1 MACFARVLSVHDLLV
16 ACLLLLVL
24 RLDFGLLSGRL
35 LGTKVAGSGGFCCG
49 IGKSHVLAK
58 KKVKIIVT
66 YSRL

>member
-1 MACFARVLSVHDLLV
+1 MLSVHDLLV
-16 ACLLLLVL
+16 ACLLACLLVL

-35 LGTKVAGSGGFCCG
+35 LGTKVAGSGGFYCG
-49 IGKSHVLAK
+49 IGETHVLKK